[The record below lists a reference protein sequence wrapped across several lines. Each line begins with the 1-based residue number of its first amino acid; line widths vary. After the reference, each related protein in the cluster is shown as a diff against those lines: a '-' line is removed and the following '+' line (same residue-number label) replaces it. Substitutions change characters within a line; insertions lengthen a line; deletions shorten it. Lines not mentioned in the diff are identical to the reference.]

1 MLKAIIFDADGV
13 LVDSMYFQA
22 DAWVKTFKDIGINI
36 TLRDI
41 YELEGSNDS
50 RLIKAI
56 FEKIGKKP
64 EPEYYEQLTE
74 KKREILE
81 FDKIKPYEGI
91 LDCLKQLKQHFK
103 LAMVS
108 GSNRDTV
115 RKIVDKFFSGCFD
128 VVISG
133 SDHERGKPDPD
144 PFLTALEKLDLTKNE
159 CIVVENAPLGITAA
173 RRAGLYCVAVASM
186 LEPEMVQRA
195 DIMFKDHDAL
205 LHYLKNLTV
214 NEPSSCPFE

>member
-41 YELEGSNDS
+41 YELEGSNDG

-56 FEKIGKKP
+56 FAKVDKEP
-64 EPEYYEQLTE
+64 EPEYYEQLPE
-74 KKREILE
+74 KKREFFE
-81 FDKIKPYEGI
+81 FDMIKPYEGI

-115 RKIVDKFFSGCFD
+115 KKIVDKFFSGCFD

-133 SDHERGKPDPD
+133 SDHERGKPDPE

-186 LEPEMVQRA
+186 LEPEMVQHA

-205 LHYLKNLTV
+205 LRYLKSLTV

>member
-1 MLKAIIFDADGV
+1 MLKAIIFDVDGV

-22 DAWVKTFKDIGINI
+22 EAWVKAFNEVGINI
-36 TLRDI
+36 TRRDI

-56 FEKIGKKP
+56 FKKAGREP
-64 EPEYYEQLTE
+64 EPTQLEQLPE
-74 KKREILE
+74 KKREFFELNQ
-81 FDKIKPYEGI
+81 IKPYEGI
-91 LDCLKQLKQHFK
+91 QDCLKELKQHFK

-108 GSNRDTV
+108 GSRREMVENTV
-115 RKIVDKFFSGCFD
+115 NKFFPDCFD
-128 VVISG
+128 VIITG

-144 PFLTALEKLDLTKNE
+144 PFLTALEKLDLNKNE

-186 LEPEMVQRA
+186 LEPEMIQHA
-195 DIMFKDHDAL
+195 DLVFKDHNDL
-205 LHYLKNLTV
+205 IRYLKSLTV
-214 NEPSSCPFE
+214 NEPSNCPFE

>member
-22 DAWVKTFKDIGINI
+22 DSWVKAFKDVGINI
-36 TLRDI
+36 TRRDI

-56 FEKIGKKP
+56 FEKAGREP
-64 EPEYYEQLTE
+64 EPQQFEQLPE
-74 KKREILE
+74 KKRELLE
-81 FDKIKPYEGI
+81 FDKIKPYKGI
-91 LDCLKQLKQHFK
+91 LDCLKELKQHFK

-108 GSNRDTV
+108 GSNRNTV
-115 RKIVDKFFSGCFD
+115 EKIVNKFFSGCFD

-133 SDHERGKPDPD
+133 SDHERGKPNPD

-159 CIVVENAPLGITAA
+159 CIVVENSPLGITSA
-173 RRAGLYCVAVASM
+173 RRAGLYCVAVASV
-186 LEPEMVQRA
+186 LEPEMIQHA
-195 DIMFKDHDAL
+195 DLVLKDHDAL
-205 LHYLKNLTV
+205 ICYLKSLTWH
-214 NEPSSCPFE
+214 